1 MSLTPETVDRLQAG
15 AAATKHTDLQD
26 MQTQIPAVIVMDGP
40 GKTRVESIEHL
51 QELRSRFRGTMST
64 NSIRDFVKYVVDRK
78 VSPRG
83 FINVE
88 RIDALSC
95 KVFFDLGTV
104 EKPGH
109 GDDTAVLSPKM
120 MAAFSA
126 LRGIVG
132 KKLTQQELIDWI
144 EDWHHVLT
152 AEKGP
157 EEYISVA
164 AAVAAIRNMKLN
176 VTGERGSKVESFGE
190 SRSSFEQVEA
200 NRDGNLPAFI
210 SMRTEPFDGFKAR
223 TFKLRVAV
231 LTGTGVPMLTLRWQG
246 QEHQCEEI
254 AQEFKEM
261 LNGELGGLSDSL
273 VVGSFALGK

>member
-15 AAATKHTDLQD
+15 AAATKHSDLQA
-26 MQTQIPAVIVMDGP
+26 MQTHTPAILVMDGP
-40 GKTRVESIEHL
+40 GKTSVQSIEHL
-51 QELRSRFRGTMST
+51 QIGRSRFRGTMST

-78 VSPRG
+78 TSSRG

-104 EKPGH
+104 EMPGH

-120 MAAFSA
+120 MAAFNA

-132 KKLTQQELIDWI
+132 KKLSQQELIDWI

-152 AEKGP
+152 AEKAQ
-157 EEYISVA
+157 EEFVSVA
-164 AAVAAIRNMKLN
+164 AAVAGIRNMKLN
-176 VTGERGSKVESFGE
+176 VSGERGSKVENFGE
-190 SRSSFEQVEA
+190 ARSSFEQVEA

-210 SMRTEPFDGFKAR
+210 SMRTEPFDGFMSR

-231 LTGTGVPMLTLRWQG
+231 LTGTGAPQLTLRWQG

-254 AQEFKEM
+254 AQEFKYL

-273 VVGSFALGK
+273 VIGTFTLGK